1 MEMRRETV
9 ADDQLGA
16 GLEIIQ
22 MHLAHDIGVAE
33 RTAAIPGIVE
43 LRHTAPLGLRSGGA
57 VDQDALAGM
66 NPLHDSFVS
75 GH

>member
-1 MEMRRETV
+1 
-9 ADDQLGA
+9 
-16 GLEIIQ
+16 
-22 MHLAHDIGVAE
+22 MHLAHDIRVAE
-33 RTAAIPGIVE
+33 RTATIPGIVE
-43 LRHTAPLGLRSGGA
+43 LRHTAPLGLGSGGA